1 MSNST
6 TKEILCAYSVD
17 FDAVAGWLGSYG
29 GQDSPSDVSRGFF
42 AGEVGVPRLL
52 KLFASR
58 GIATTWFMPGH
69 SIESFPAQA
78 RAVVEA
84 GHEVGLHGYTHENPT
99 AMSRQQQADVL
110 DRCIALITDLTGRAP
125 VGHNAPWW
133 EFSADTLELLLER
146 GIAYDH
152 SLMHRD
158 FEAYF
163 LRRGDRWTPIDYGQP
178 AASWMKPVERGTE
191 TSLLEIPAN
200 WELDDMEALLYIK
213 SFANA
218 QGYVGARNLEVQW
231 RDQFDYVWREYD
243 FAVFPMTIHPDVSGR
258 AQAVLMHERLID
270 YFLSKPGVRFCT
282 FAEID
287 RRVRERIACGA

>member
-1 MSNST
+1 MA
-6 TKEILCAYSVD
+6 KEILCAYSVD

-29 GQDSPSDVSRGFF
+29 GQDSPCDISRGFF

-69 SIESFPAQA
+69 SIESFPEQA

-84 GHEVGLHGYTHENPT
+84 GHEVGLHGYSHENPT

-110 DRCIALITDLTGRAP
+110 DRCIGLIESLTGRRP

-133 EFSADTLELLLER
+133 EFSPDTLDLLLER
-146 GIAYDH
+146 GIRYDH

-158 FEAYF
+158 FEPYR
-163 LRRGDRWTPIDYGQP
+163 LRRGDRWTPIDYRQP
-178 AASWMKPVERGTE
+178 AASWMKPVERGEPTP
-191 TSLLEIPAN
+191 LLEIPAS

-213 SFANA
+213 SFPNA
-218 QGYVGARNLEVQW
+218 QGYVGARNLEQQW

-243 FAVFPMTIHPDVSGR
+243 FAVFPMTIHPDVSGK
-258 AQAVLMHERLID
+258 AQAILMHERLID
-270 YFLSKPGVRFCT
+270 YFLSHEGVRFCT
-282 FAEID
+282 FEEIA
-287 RRVRERIACGA
+287 RRWEAREALAAA